1 MGENAGIG
9 FLNIPSSDIPFLV
22 STYNLLSF
30 GGIGCVFCRI
40 STCGGITCA
49 IAAGSGA
56 TGSHICCTFT
66 GCLHSRLL
74 FPMER
79 FKATV
84 RVNPGRFLGSINNE
98 WGNDYNQR
106 TDDEHGEPYSVA
118 AC

>member
-1 MGENAGIG
+1 
-9 FLNIPSSDIPFLV
+9 
-22 STYNLLSF
+22 
-30 GGIGCVFCRI
+30 
-40 STCGGITCA
+40 
-49 IAAGSGA
+49 
-56 TGSHICCTFT
+56 
-66 GCLHSRLL
+66 
-74 FPMER
+74 MER